1 MVGSIRKF
9 RNPCSHG
16 RNRRSLSRLKVDSF
30 HTKKRVGPTERKMNT
45 ALFVLRAKQLGL
57 TLNELDEL
65 DEGFVLDLIIE
76 SGNDNETYQRVASQS
91 DFDNF

>member
-1 MVGSIRKF
+1 
-9 RNPCSHG
+9 
-16 RNRRSLSRLKVDSF
+16 
-30 HTKKRVGPTERKMNT
+30 MNT